1 MPITQDQLS
10 QILPGNQYIDNWLDS
25 LNQTLPAYDITTV
38 NRIAAFL
45 GETYVES
52 AGYTQLH
59 ENLNYRATSLMREWP
74 NHFPT
79 LAIAT
84 QYANKPEAIAN
95 RAYANRMGNGDEASG
110 DGWRYC
116 GRGLIQVTGR
126 NNYQAFANSVGMNID
141 DVPDYLL
148 TFTGAV
154 TSACWFWQNNDLN
167 HLADAWNIDTI
178 SIRISGGTNSL
189 IEREQQCN
197 KAQQILGAS

>member
-10 QILPGNQYIDNWLDS
+10 QVLPGNQYIDNWLDS

-52 AGYTQLH
+52 AAYTELH

-74 NHFPT
+74 KHFPT
-79 LAIAT
+79 LDIAT
-84 QYANKPEAIAN
+84 QYANNPEAIAN

-116 GRGLIQVTGR
+116 GRGLIQITGR
-126 NNYQAFANSVGMNID
+126 DNYQAFANSVGMDINS
-141 DVPDYLL
+141 VPAYLQ
-148 TFTGAV
+148 TFNGAV
-154 TSACWFWQNNDLN
+154 VSACWFWQNNDLN
-167 HLADAWNIDTI
+167 HLADAWDIDTI
-178 SIRISGGTNSL
+178 SIRISGGTNSS
-189 IEREQQCN
+189 IEREQQCSRV
-197 KAQQILGAS
+197 QQILGAA